1 MSSLTRFSCAL
12 AFGAAAL
19 FAAGCSKQAPA
30 ATAENASEKK
40 PAEDSKEPKASD
52 AVPVEIETAR
62 TGPVAAFLSYNSTIE
77 VETAVDI
84 YPETTGLVEK
94 LLVEEGDRVKAGQ
107 ILLQLEQDEQ
117 VVEVK
122 DSEINLARLESTF
135 NRSKELS
142 ERGLIN
148 AQEFESKR
156 YDLEQA
162 RLRLERARIG
172 LENTTVRAPVD
183 GVVTER
189 FVQPGARVAGGTKL
203 FALMSLDDMIA
214 RVHVPGRYLAAV
226 SEEQEARLSSDFLP
240 GRSFDGWVKRISP
253 VVDPKSGTFKVT
265 VGVRPGSE
273 APRPG
278 LFVNVRI
285 VTDRRESAVL
295 VPKRAVVY
303 DGGERFVFVV
313 RDGKAA
319 RVRLAAGYEEGE
331 AVEAIS
337 DITSGD
343 PIVVLG
349 QNALKDQSPVRV
361 VNLPAAAAAIPAA
374 AAAATATAEKTP
386 AQAPAGT

>member
-1 MSSLTRFSCAL
+1 MSSLTRISCAL
-12 AFGAAAL
+12 ALGAAVA

-30 ATAENASEKK
+30 ATADNASENK
-40 PAEDSKEPKASD
+40 PAEDSKESKAND

-84 YPETTGLVEK
+84 YPEVGGLVEK

-107 ILLQLEQDEQ
+107 PLLQLQQEEQ

-122 DSEINLARLESTF
+122 DSEVNLARLESTYT
-135 NRSKELS
+135 RSKELS
-142 ERGLIN
+142 ARGLIN
-148 AQEFESKR
+148 EQDFESKKF
-156 YDLEQA
+156 DLDQA
-162 RLRLERARIG
+162 RLRLERARIR
-172 LENTTVRAPVD
+172 LDQTTVRAPVD
-183 GVVTER
+183 AVVTER

-226 SEEQEARLSSDFLP
+226 SEEQAARLSSDFLP
-240 GRSFDGWVKRISP
+240 GRAFDGWVKRISP

-265 VGVRPGSE
+265 VGVRPGTE

-285 VTDRRESAVL
+285 ITDRREAATL

-313 RDGKAA
+313 RDGKAV
-319 RVRLAAGYEEGE
+319 RVRLSAGYEEGE
-331 AVEAIS
+331 AVEALA
-337 DITSGD
+337 DITAGD

-361 VNLPAAAAAIPAA
+361 VNLPAAVAVP
-374 AAAATATAEKTP
+374 AATATAATEPTT
-386 AQAPAGT
+386 AQTPAGT

>member
-1 MSSLTRFSCAL
+1 MSTLTRTSCAL
-12 AFGAAAL
+12 ALGAAVA
-19 FAAGCSKQAPA
+19 FAAGCSKKAPA
-30 ATAENASEKK
+30 ATAENTTASADAAQK
-40 PAEDSKEPKASD
+40 PAEDPNAAKAAD

-62 TGPVAAFLSYNSTIE
+62 IGPVAAFLSYNSTIE
-77 VETAVDI
+77 VETAVDV

-122 DSEINLARLESTF
+122 DSEVNLARLESTF

-156 YDLEQA
+156 FDLEQA

-214 RVHVPGRYLAAV
+214 RVHVPGRYLDAV
-226 SEEQEARLSSDFLP
+226 SEQQEARLASDFLP

-285 VTDRRESAVL
+285 ITDRRDAATL

-303 DGGERFVFVV
+303 DGGERYVFIV

-331 AVEAIS
+331 AVEAVS
-337 DITSGD
+337 DVTAGD
-343 PIVVLG
+343 MIVVLG

-361 VNLPAAAAAIPAA
+361 VNLPAAAAIP
-374 AAAATATAEKTP
+374 ATATAE
-386 AQAPAGT
+386 AAPAPAPSAGS